1 MKKLKRDTHISTII
15 LIGDSGVHYQC
26 VVPKTKAQNQRAYR
40 NVCWHLANLIESH
53 PDYELFRR
61 NCLRRKLK
69 KEYESLRDFL
79 YRAKAH
85 SGSQWLLSLITGFI
99 EEHIPELWFNLSV
112 VEVDKLYT
120 KRSINNKGNQ

>member
-1 MKKLKRDTHISTII
+1 
-15 LIGDSGVHYQC
+15 
-26 VVPKTKAQNQRAYR
+26 
-40 NVCWHLANLIESH
+40 
-53 PDYELFRR
+53 
-61 NCLRRKLK
+61 LK